1 METSKGC
8 CFFHVHIGKSLAK
21 AFLYDFLGPTLW
33 APCSEQTVCSSFCPF
48 NIICLKH
55 ILSLLVQSGSYFMHQ
70 QSLWVKCAVTLK
82 PHSQRSR
89 SHKTHFPDHIFSPL
103 DSILAYTSHK
113 LCFPGPA
120 VTKLFQSLNS
130 VLSLIFA

>member
-1 METSKGC
+1 MYILGRVWLKPFSKI
-8 CFFHVHIGKSLAK
+8 FH
-21 AFLYDFLGPTLW
+21 GPTLW

-55 ILSLLVQSGSYFMHQ
+55 IFSLLVQSGSYFMHQ
-70 QSLWVKCAVTLK
+70 QSLWLKCAVTLK
-82 PHSQRSR
+82 FHSQRSR

-113 LCFPGPA
+113 LCFPGLA